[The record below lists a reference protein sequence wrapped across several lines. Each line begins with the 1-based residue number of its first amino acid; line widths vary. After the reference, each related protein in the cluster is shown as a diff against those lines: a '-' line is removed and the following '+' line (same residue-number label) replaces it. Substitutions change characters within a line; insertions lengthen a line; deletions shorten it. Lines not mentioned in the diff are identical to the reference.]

1 MSGTAFG
8 GDVTR
13 VTTTQEL
20 PLGFEVTVPN
30 GDFGTQTWVYVLTDE
45 ALAIGEIAV
54 VNTDYGSPYHAIQS
68 NGGEEAVT
76 VLGVAQQAIASGR
89 YAFLLKRGRAP
100 YIRGDGSVAAGEAII
115 PIAAGVADTFAD
127 GEEERVIGYALA
139 DDAADATL
147 TGSVVVFAGMINCG
161 I

>member
-13 VTTTQEL
+13 ITTTQEL

-30 GDFGTQTWVYVLTDE
+30 GDFGTQTWVYVRTDE
-45 ALAIGEIAV
+45 VLAIGEIAV
-54 VNTDYGSPYHAIQS
+54 VNTDYANPYHVRIAD
-68 NGGEEAVT
+68 GVEEAVT
-76 VLGVAQQAIASGR
+76 VVGIAQQAIAVDSF
-89 YAFLLKRGRAP
+89 AFLLKRGRAP